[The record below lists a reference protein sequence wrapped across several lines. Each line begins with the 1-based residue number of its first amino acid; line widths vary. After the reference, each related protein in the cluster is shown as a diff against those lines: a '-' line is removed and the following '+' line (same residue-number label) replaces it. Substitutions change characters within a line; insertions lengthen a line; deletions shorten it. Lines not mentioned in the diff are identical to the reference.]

1 MVQVVEVESLENL
14 SKNLKG
20 NHQILRDRETLDLK
34 NECIKKFPVLYSRL
48 KDSSNMMLANGKI
61 PDGIKYLYAA
71 VIDFIVQFYK
81 DLEVRDQDLDYTES
95 NSGEVKTEF
104 FPHFPI
110 LFKRPLYEADKR
122 SSKKDKDA
130 WDTLCTKLFPV
141 HTQLTPG
148 LFIVSCCCPQK
159 KVYGFKKMV
168 QGESPRIIFDLVTT
182 RFEEWYNPNIIYD
195 ASCRV
200 KEMGLNREPERF
212 MNILVASDP
221 LHTANH
227 TTCNESFQ
235 SKHYEELKPL
245 NKEACEQFNS
255 LLRSIQ
261 TSLTYM
267 SFEHYMAAMKV
278 FVAFH
283 NLK

>member
-1 MVQVVEVESLENL
+1 
-14 SKNLKG
+14 
-20 NHQILRDRETLDLK
+20 
-34 NECIKKFPVLYSRL
+34 
-48 KDSSNMMLANGKI
+48 
-61 PDGIKYLYAA
+61 
-71 VIDFIVQFYK
+71 
-81 DLEVRDQDLDYTES
+81 
-95 NSGEVKTEF
+95 
-104 FPHFPI
+104 
-110 LFKRPLYEADKR
+110 
-122 SSKKDKDA
+122 
-130 WDTLCTKLFPV
+130 
-141 HTQLTPG
+141 
-148 LFIVSCCCPQK
+148 
-159 KVYGFKKMV
+159 MV